1 MADRRDRLTGMTG
14 TPASHAPTERIESTL
29 AVPRAAP
36 RQVML
41 YAPPPAAAGPYAAIL
56 ESEGLNVLI
65 ANSPDSASVLLAN
78 ASPALIIALVP
89 ILGDE
94 LRDLFRKH
102 APNAEVRVIP
112 GLSAVIDDAVVRP
125 RDAFDFAVRAIVAT
139 AGVLSAARK
148 TPRERT
154 MRILQ
159 LTERAATALRLSNA
173 DAAAARIIAALYDV
187 PEALSADESAA
198 TEQTDRTRKR
208 ARETQR
214 SLLAEFVSAL
224 DSPFPINVTPP
235 PGDPAQRLPIPLE
248 IVEAAGAYAILLEAR
263 VPQPSVAIRKLAVIG
278 DLHPIAV
285 EAIIAAASRESG
297 AGGRGRVLVVDG
309 DAGARNLLALRLANE
324 GYGTDVTADG
334 RAALEMIRRD
344 PPSLIISEAV
354 LAGMDGFTL
363 LDTLRREGR
372 NVPFVFLSS
381 RNDALSMN
389 KGLLLGAADFLAKP
403 INTEVLLTKLQKL
416 TGEAVAA
423 SDASA
428 RITLSDV
435 TPGAEHFPAVSYGQ
449 LEPGVSILGRF
460 RLIADLGEG
469 GMGKVFRARDERL
482 EEDVVLKVMKESL
495 TGDAKTL
502 EHFKREIRLARRISH
517 PAVVRIFDFW
527 EVGPLKFVT
536 MEFLPGTDLAQEI
549 LRRGA
554 FPLPIALRIG
564 AEFFEGL
571 AAAHDLGVVHRDIKP
586 HNVFLMSGGRVKI
599 LDFGIAQGLD
609 PERPDHTVT
618 TSVIGTPDYM
628 SPEQLLGQRLDW
640 RTDIYSAGVM
650 LFELL
655 TATPPFQDNDPTAR
669 ITARLQRDPLPPSR
683 YSAKVPK
690 EVDEFILRLLARTRE
705 ERPDARAASTKLRD
719 ILRSLR

>member
-1 MADRRDRLTGMTG
+1 M
-14 TPASHAPTERIESTL
+14 
-29 AVPRAAP
+29 
-36 RQVML
+36 
-41 YAPPPAAAGPYAAIL
+41 
-56 ESEGLNVLI
+56 
-65 ANSPDSASVLLAN
+65 
-78 ASPALIIALVP
+78 
-89 ILGDE
+89 
-94 LRDLFRKH
+94 
-102 APNAEVRVIP
+102 
-112 GLSAVIDDAVVRP
+112 
-125 RDAFDFAVRAIVAT
+125 
-139 AGVLSAARK
+139 
-148 TPRERT
+148 
-154 MRILQ
+154 
-159 LTERAATALRLSNA
+159 
-173 DAAAARIIAALYDV
+173 
-187 PEALSADESAA
+187 
-198 TEQTDRTRKR
+198 
-208 ARETQR
+208 
-214 SLLAEFVSAL
+214 
-224 DSPFPINVTPP
+224 
-235 PGDPAQRLPIPLE
+235 
-248 IVEAAGAYAILLEAR
+248 
-263 VPQPSVAIRKLAVIG
+263 
-278 DLHPIAV
+278 
-285 EAIIAAASRESG
+285 
-297 AGGRGRVLVVDG
+297 
-309 DAGARNLLALRLANE
+309 
-324 GYGTDVTADG
+324 
-334 RAALEMIRRD
+334 
-344 PPSLIISEAV
+344 
-354 LAGMDGFTL
+354 
-363 LDTLRREGR
+363 
-372 NVPFVFLSS
+372 
-381 RNDALSMN
+381 
-389 KGLLLGAADFLAKP
+389 
-403 INTEVLLTKLQKL
+403 LLTKLQKL

-423 SDASA
+423 SEASA

-435 TPGAEHFPAVSYGQ
+435 TPGTERFPALSYGQ

-536 MEFLPGTDLAQEI
+536 MEFLPGTDLANEI
-549 LRRGA
+549 TRRGA

-655 TATPPFQDNDPTAR
+655 TATLPFEDNDRTAR

-683 YSAKVPK
+683 YNAKVPK
-690 EVDEFILRLLARTRE
+690 EVDDFVLRLLARTRE
-705 ERPDARAASTKLRD
+705 ERPDARTASTQLRD
-719 ILRSLR
+719 VLRSLR